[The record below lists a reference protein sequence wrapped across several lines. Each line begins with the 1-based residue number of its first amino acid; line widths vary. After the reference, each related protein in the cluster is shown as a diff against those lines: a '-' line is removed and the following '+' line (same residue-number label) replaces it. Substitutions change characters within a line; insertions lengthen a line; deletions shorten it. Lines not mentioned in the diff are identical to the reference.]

1 MLRSIALVSALALGC
16 GAEIEGE
23 KTRAAVDAAT
33 ASPDAE
39 PTSSQPADAM
49 MPPSACPNGRKV
61 YLAFEGVTLTA
72 GTPSDAVQ
80 NRVSW
85 MANATAVVPPYANG
99 DPQRAQYIQTIIAGV
114 RQRLQGTP
122 IEVVDQRPATGP
134 YVMVVFGGTNT
145 IVGTPYEWATNEHD
159 CGDIVKSDVAWVAD
173 PSIINVS
180 YAQDLAVGA
189 IGWGLGLNG
198 TNDPNGCMCA
208 WANNCQSVAGA
219 CMLSSSIATTI
230 SASPATTCP
239 NQNPQNEIAAFST
252 GFCN

>member
-1 MLRSIALVSALALGC
+1 MWRTVALASVIALGC

-23 KTRAAVDAAT
+23 KNRAGTDAA
-33 ASPDAE
+33 APAPDAE
-39 PTSSQPADAM
+39 TVANPMPDAPPA
-49 MPPSACPNGRKV
+49 SACPNSRKV

-85 MANATAVVPPYANG
+85 MGNANAVVPAYAKD
-99 DPQRAQYIQTIIAGV
+99 DPARTQYIQTITAGV

-134 YVMVVFGGTNT
+134 YVMVVFGGTSA
-145 IVGTPYEWATNEHD
+145 IVGTIYDYATNEHD
-159 CGDIVKSDVAWVAD
+159 CGDVVKNDVAWVAD
-173 PSIINVS
+173 SSVVNVS

-198 TNDPNGCMCA
+198 TNDPMGCMCA
-208 WANNCQSVAGA
+208 WANGCQSVAGA

-230 SASPATTCP
+230 SAAPATTCP

-252 GFCN
+252 GFCQ